1 VSADEGLV
9 VEGLVVAYGGVV
21 AVDGLSLRVRP
32 GQIVALIGANGAGKT
47 STLSAISG
55 VVRPRAGSI
64 RWDGRELSGRP
75 PHRIVDAGVV
85 QVPEGRAILVG
96 LTVRENLLLGGFRRS
111 DRAALRRDVDGM
123 MDRFPILRERADA
136 PAGALSGGEQQML
149 ALARGLVAGPRLLML
164 DEPSMGL
171 APQIVREIFRIVGSL
186 RDEGRTILLVE
197 QNARQALAL
206 ADHAFVLQAGRLAM
220 AGTAAEMAGDP
231 RVAAAYLG
239 GSVAAGQ
246 PPEHER

>member
-1 VSADEGLV
+1 VNDGLR

-21 AVDGLSLRVRP
+21 AVDGLSFDVRP
-32 GQIVALIGANGAGKT
+32 GEIVALIGANGAGKS

-64 RWDGRELSGRP
+64 RWDDRELAGLP
-75 PHRIVDAGVV
+75 PHRIVDAGIV
-85 QVPEGRAILVG
+85 QVPEGRAILGG
-96 LTVRENLLLGGFRRS
+96 LTVRENLLLGGFRRT
-111 DRAALRRDVDGM
+111 DRAALASDLDAM
-123 MDRFPILRERADA
+123 MARFPILRERAGA
-136 PAGALSGGEQQML
+136 LAGTLSGGEQQML
-149 ALARGLVAGPRLLML
+149 ALARGLVARPRLLML

-171 APQIVREIFRIVGSL
+171 APQILREIFRIVASL

-206 ADHAFVLQAGRLAM
+206 ADRAVVLQTGRLAM
-220 AGTAAEMAGDP
+220 AGTGAELLRDP

-239 GSVAAGQ
+239 GSVVAGRPSQ
-246 PPEHER
+246 EQA